1 MRLPT
6 KWLINNSIPATAA
19 RLRKF
24 SSAIEFMRIAGTV
37 FEVLMRGHLSSGLFS
52 RHLREVAR
60 RIDFRPHRARRKG
73 TGAQGVRIGGTDCP
87 LIGLPQ
93 SM

>member
-37 FEVLMRGHLSSGLFS
+37 FDVLMRGHLLSGPFS
-52 RHLREVAR
+52 CHLREVAR
-60 RIDFRPHRARRKG
+60 RMTCGPIGPAGKLRERKASGLAERTAR
-73 TGAQGVRIGGTDCP
+73 
-87 LIGLPQ
+87 
-93 SM
+93 